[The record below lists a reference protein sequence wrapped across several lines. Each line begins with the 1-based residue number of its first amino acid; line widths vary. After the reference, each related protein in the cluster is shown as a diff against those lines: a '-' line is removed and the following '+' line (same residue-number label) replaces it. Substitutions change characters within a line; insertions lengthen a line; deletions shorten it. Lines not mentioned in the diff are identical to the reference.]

1 MNLPMTSSEVL
12 PRRRSRLIAF
22 GLVAAALVGE
32 FGHIVYTWSL
42 LSATLP
48 VDAEHYTRF
57 DSVWTFFLPS
67 SIGLALGMVAAWLSC
82 TARSRYWPWFVSLTA
97 LLALC
102 YVYYVNRAMYYSY
115 NPNHSG
121 PFL

>member
-1 MNLPMTSSEVL
+1 MTSSEL
-12 PRRRSRLIAF
+12 IPRRRSRLVVFA
-22 GLVAAALVGE
+22 LVTAALLGE
-32 FGHIVYTWSL
+32 FGHILYTWSL
-42 LSATLP
+42 LSARLP
-48 VDAEHYTRF
+48 VDADHYTRF

-67 SIGLALGMVAAWLSC
+67 SIGLALGVIASWLASS
-82 TARSRYWPWFVSLTA
+82 TRSRYWPWLVALTA

-102 YVYYVNRAMYYSY
+102 YVYYVNRGMYYSY